1 MFPLSFIF
9 HLPRDSPTSLR
20 LRQRRPATRWH
31 RACPRRP
38 NQPSESAPAL
48 ETRTRLSSSIHAAI
62 AGAAR
67 LLALLEMVAPASC
80 LPSARLVALP
90 QTSCLPLTRAGPFL
104 RRRGCDVNAPLG
116 LWWRRWSVRAAADLT
131 TERIAPSFLRLR
143 CSWSRCLLPCVL
155 SNAKPYDSS
164 LVSSRSRRATAC
176 LVNRGCDLVCLC
188 FTASVTLSTMSC
200 RSLIFARTRCRV
212 EA

>member
-1 MFPLSFIF
+1 MVRARLNLVFPLSFIF

-67 LLALLEMVAPASC
+67 LLALLEMVAPTC

-104 RRRGCDVNAPLG
+104 RRRGCDVNARHWG
-116 LWWRRWSVRAAADLT
+116 FDGAAGVCG
-131 TERIAPSFLRLR
+131 LRLT
-143 CSWSRCLLPCVL
+143 
-155 SNAKPYDSS
+155 
-164 LVSSRSRRATAC
+164 SRREGLPPLFCVFVVRGRAVSY
-176 LVNRGCDLVCLC
+176 LVYCQMPSRMTPLWSPRAL
-188 FTASVTLSTMSC
+188 A
-200 RSLIFARTRCRV
+200 APPRV
-212 EA
+212 W